1 MMNLHDCQW
10 DPSIYGTGFAIDDS
24 IFPEIRP
31 SFTNHG
37 EITSIPELEGV
48 NITGVLGDQQASV
61 VGLGLFEPGEIKAT
75 YGTGTFILMNTGEKA
90 VVNAPG

>member
-10 DPSIYGTGFAIDDS
+10 DPSIYGTGFGIDDS

-37 EITSIPELEGV
+37 EITSIPELEGIK
-48 NITGVLGDQQASV
+48 ITGVLGDQQASV